1 MYNFDENPELN
12 ITPLV
17 DIMLVLLAILMVAQ
31 TAIIYDEKIE
41 LPSSGSKAQ
50 VSENTAEFLLVRI
63 GEDRKV
69 YIDKSSMS
77 LAEFPDNLVLLKGTG
92 KYSLEKPVY
101 IQADKRL
108 VYDDVMFVLK
118 SLKQAGFTKVAL
130 QTNG

>member
-41 LPSSGSKAQ
+41 LPSGSKAQ

-77 LAEFPDNLVLLKGTG
+77 LAEFPDNLVLLKVTG

>member
-41 LPSSGSKAQ
+41 LPSGSKVQ

>member
-41 LPSSGSKAQ
+41 LPSDSKAQ

>member
-41 LPSSGSKAQ
+41 LPNGSKAQ

>member
-41 LPSSGSKAQ
+41 LPSGSKAQ

-69 YIDKSSMS
+69 YIDKSSMN
-77 LAEFPDNLVLLKGTG
+77 LPVFPYPLVLLKGTG

>member
-41 LPSSGSKAQ
+41 LPSGSKVQ

-108 VYDDVMFVLK
+108 VYDDVMCVLK

>member
-31 TAIIYDEKIE
+31 TAIIYDEKFE
-41 LPSSGSKAQ
+41 LPSGSKAQ

>member
-41 LPSSGSKAQ
+41 LPSGSKAH
-50 VSENTAEFLLVRI
+50 VSQNTAEFLLVRI

-77 LAEFPDNLVLLKGTG
+77 LTEFPDNLVLIKGTG
-92 KYSLEKPVY
+92 KYSLDKPVF

>member
-41 LPSSGSKAQ
+41 LPSGSKAQ
-50 VSENTAEFLLVRI
+50 VSQNTAEFLLVRI

-69 YIDKSSMS
+69 YIDQSSMS
-77 LAEFPDNLVLLKGTG
+77 LAELLDNLVLIKGTG
-92 KYSLEKPVY
+92 KYSLDKPVF

-108 VYDDVMFVLK
+108 IYDDVMFVLK
-118 SLKQAGFTKVAL
+118 TLKQAGFTKVAL

>member
-41 LPSSGSKAQ
+41 LPNGSKAQ

-69 YIDKSSMS
+69 YIDKSSMN

>member
-41 LPSSGSKAQ
+41 LPSGSKAQ
-50 VSENTAEFLLVRI
+50 VSQNTAEFLLVRI
-63 GEDRKV
+63 GDDRKV
-69 YIDKSSMS
+69 YIDQSSMS
-77 LAEFPDNLVLLKGTG
+77 LAELLDNLVLIKGTG
-92 KYSLEKPVY
+92 KYSLDKPVF

-108 VYDDVMFVLK
+108 IYDDVMFVLK
-118 SLKQAGFTKVAL
+118 TLKQAGFTKVAL

>member
-17 DIMLVLLAILMVAQ
+17 DIMLVLIAILMVAQ
-31 TAIIYDEKIE
+31 TAIIYHEKIE
-41 LPSSGSKAQ
+41 LPSGSKAQ

>member
-1 MYNFDENPELN
+1 
-12 ITPLV
+12 
-17 DIMLVLLAILMVAQ
+17 MLVLLAILMVAQ

-41 LPSSGSKAQ
+41 LPSGSKAQ
-50 VSENTAEFLLVRI
+50 VSQNTAEFLLVRI

-77 LAEFPDNLVLLKGTG
+77 LTEFPDNLVLIKGTG
-92 KYSLEKPVY
+92 KYSLDKPVF

>member
-41 LPSSGSKAQ
+41 LPSGSKAQ

-92 KYSLEKPVY
+92 TYSLEKPVY

>member
-41 LPSSGSKAQ
+41 LPSGSKAQ

-77 LAEFPDNLVLLKGTG
+77 LALDACGSEIGREVLAIGRACGRPGGRVVT
-92 KYSLEKPVY
+92 
-101 IQADKRL
+101 
-108 VYDDVMFVLK
+108 
-118 SLKQAGFTKVAL
+118 
-130 QTNG
+130 

>member
-41 LPSSGSKAQ
+41 LPSGSKVQ
-50 VSENTAEFLLVRI
+50 VSQNTAEFLLVRI

-77 LAEFPDNLVLLKGTG
+77 LTEFPDNLVLIKGTG
-92 KYSLEKPVY
+92 KYSLDKPVF

>member
-41 LPSSGSKAQ
+41 LPSVSKAQ

>member
-41 LPSSGSKAQ
+41 LPSGSKAQ

-130 QTNG
+130 QTDG

>member
-41 LPSSGSKAQ
+41 LPSGSKVQ
-50 VSENTAEFLLVRI
+50 VSQNTAEFLLVRI

-69 YIDKSSMS
+69 YIDQSSMS
-77 LAEFPDNLVLLKGTG
+77 LAELPDNLVLIKGTG
-92 KYSLEKPVY
+92 KYSLDKPVF

-108 VYDDVMFVLK
+108 IYDDVMFVLK
-118 SLKQAGFTKVAL
+118 TLKQAGFTKVAL

>member
-31 TAIIYDEKIE
+31 TAIIYDETIE
-41 LPSSGSKAQ
+41 LPSGSKAQ

>member
-41 LPSSGSKAQ
+41 LPSGSEAQ

>member
-41 LPSSGSKAQ
+41 LPSGSKAQ

-77 LAEFPDNLVLLKGTG
+77 LLLKGPG
-92 KYSLEKPVY
+92 KYSLENPVY